1 MGLHRRSLREPKCV
15 KQVTR
20 MNIRM
25 FALILLLV
33 APDFSASALRA
44 HQGTSFSR
52 QTEPWR
58 KVPPKAPAPRPFAL
72 PAIRETR
79 FENGLTV
86 VFIEDH
92 RSPIVTVQIGIP
104 LALERSS
111 SIAEMT
117 NQLALAEATAELITE
132 GAGPRTSEQVAREI
146 ETLGGRLS
154 SSLNDDYA
162 EVAATVVAENTDQMM
177 DLLRD
182 VLLDP
187 RFPEDE
193 VALYKR
199 NRVQAVVVD
208 RQDPAFLTEEQFN
221 RIVFGSHPYAISA
234 PTPASI
240 EALDRE
246 KLSQFYRS
254 HFGPGGSVAII
265 VGDFDAGKMDAKTRE
280 ILGAWKVIPRPPANR
295 PAVELS
301 NRTAKR
307 IYLVNRPGSEQADF
321 RIGGLAVKRSDPDY
335 FPLLVAN
342 AILGAGTGSRLFL
355 NIREQKGY
363 AYDVYSSVSSL
374 REAGTFFGGA
384 QTRTEATGRAI
395 KDIIA
400 EFDRLGMVKVGAQEL
415 QSAKNYLTGLFSL
428 SLSTQGGVAE
438 RIMQTYMLDLGR
450 DYLAAYRSRIEAV
463 TAEQVQEAARKYIA
477 TAHPAIVVVGDAA
490 KLARILRPIGS
501 FEVLDT
507 EGKPLKKSQ

>member
-1 MGLHRRSLREPKCV
+1 M
-15 KQVTR
+15 TR
-20 MNIRM
+20 LNIRL

-33 APDFSASALRA
+33 APHFSASSLRGLP
-44 HQGTSFSR
+44 QGTRSSR

-58 KVPPKAPAPRPFAL
+58 KLPPKAPAPRPFAL

-104 LALERSS
+104 LTSPPSAN
-111 SIAEMT
+111 IAEMT
-117 NQLALAEATAELITE
+117 NHLALAEATAELITE
-132 GAGPRTSEQVAREI
+132 GAGSRTSEQVAREI

-154 SSLNDDYA
+154 SSMNDDYA
-162 EVAATVVAENTDQMM
+162 ELAATVVAENVERMM
-177 DLLRD
+177 DLLGD

-187 RFPEDE
+187 RFPENE

-199 NRVQAVVVD
+199 NRIQTVVVD

-221 RIVFGSHPYAISA
+221 RIVFGTHPYAVSA

-246 KLSQFYRS
+246 KLAQFYRS
-254 HFGPGGSVAII
+254 NFGPGGSVAII
-265 VGDFDAGKMDAKTRE
+265 VGDFDAGRMDAKARQ
-280 ILGAWKVIPRPPANR
+280 ILGAWKVIQKPPANR
-295 PAVELS
+295 PPVRLS

-321 RIGGLAVKRSDPDY
+321 RIGGLAAKRSDSDY

-355 NIREQKGY
+355 NIRELKGY
-363 AYDVYSSVSSL
+363 AYDVYSSVSAL

-400 EFDRLGMVKVGAQEL
+400 EFDRLAMVKVEAGEL
-415 QSAKNYLTGLFSL
+415 QSAKNYLNGLFSL

-438 RIMQTYMLDLGR
+438 RIMQTYMFDLGR

-477 TAHPAIVVVGDAA
+477 TGHRAMVVVGDAG
-490 KLARILRPIGS
+490 KLETILRGIGPS
-501 FEVLDT
+501 EIIDV
-507 EGKPLKKSQ
+507 EGKPFRRSR